1 MIHDKEH
8 DRLLKLKSD
17 LVNTYAGH
25 QTWSTA
31 DRASLKRYNQRLAEL
46 KKILNIQY

>member
-25 QTWSTA
+25 QTWSAA